1 MTGEALRERLAAG
14 RGVIRCRPGE
24 RAAVSRAS
32 ARGQLVRL
40 LPGVYCEPG
49 LAADFETRARALHL
63 LDPDA
68 LLVGRAAARAT
79 WWPDLP
85 VPEVVAARHTHAPAP
100 AGFRW
105 TDRRIPLDLT
115 VDLPGGFRATD
126 PALTV
131 LDLIADLGGVAVDEA
146 LRRGAVTL
154 HALESALGD
163 SPARAGNAL
172 RRRLLHDSRDE
183 PWSEAERA
191 FHRLVREA
199 TLPWRYATNL
209 RVRLAEGSYVL
220 DVALPELRL
229 AFEVDGREHH
239 GTGVAFVAD
248 RRRDVHL
255 SLAGWAVH
263 RFAAVT
269 VTDEPAFVTDAV
281 RRLARSRAAALGRT
295 GRTGRHRRPGAA

>member
-85 VPEVVAARHTHAPAP
+85 VPEVVA
-100 AGFRW
+100 
-105 TDRRIPLDLT
+105 
-115 VDLPGGFRATD
+115 
-126 PALTV
+126 
-131 LDLIADLGGVAVDEA
+131 
-146 LRRGAVTL
+146 
-154 HALESALGD
+154 
-163 SPARAGNAL
+163 
-172 RRRLLHDSRDE
+172 
-183 PWSEAERA
+183 
-191 FHRLVREA
+191 
-199 TLPWRYATNL
+199 
-209 RVRLAEGSYVL
+209 
-220 DVALPELRL
+220 
-229 AFEVDGREHH
+229 
-239 GTGVAFVAD
+239 
-248 RRRDVHL
+248 
-255 SLAGWAVH
+255 
-263 RFAAVT
+263 
-269 VTDEPAFVTDAV
+269 TDEPAFVTDAV